1 MRTQRTRVSYDVD
14 AMCITFTVVDASGGA
29 DEVLAT
35 RDYEFDMLPETGE
48 NRDKV
53 ALYGLNKLLTDRTSD
68 EKDKVAKLD
77 KMSEVFDL
85 LCSGEWSKERVVG
98 APVVSV
104 EVEALAQIKELSV
117 PQAQA
122 ALAAYDKDVRAQIL
136 GSAQV
141 QKVAQEIRELR
152 AATKVVSLDDMVPVA
167 AE

>member
-1 MRTQRTRVSYDVD
+1 MDKQKMRVKYDVE
-14 AMCITFTVVDASGGA
+14 AMEVQFGVFLNESKVAIKERTF
-29 DEVLAT
+29 
-35 RDYEFDMLPETGE
+35 RFDDLPEDGD
-48 NRDKV
+48 NKDKV
-53 ALYGLNKLLTDRTSD
+53 SLYGLNKLLTDRTSD
-68 EKDKVAKLD
+68 EKDKAAKLD
-77 KMSEVFDL
+77 KMSETFDL

-104 EVEALAQIKELSV
+104 EVEALAQLKELSV

-136 GSAQV
+136 ATKEV

-152 AATKVVSLDDMVPVA
+152 AATKVVSLDDMVPVEE